1 MRIDLQNLRDIGNS
15 KVQKDIETHIIL
27 YGDYMQLYS
36 EFRKN
41 GIYLIV
47 VRQNVSINLWNQLK
61 VIFKK

>member
-1 MRIDLQNLRDIGNS
+1 VRIDLQNLRDIGNS

>member
-1 MRIDLQNLRDIGNS
+1 
-15 KVQKDIETHIIL
+15 
-27 YGDYMQLYS
+27 MQLYS

>member
-15 KVQKDIETHIIL
+15 KVQYDIETHIIL